1 MSTIALYNALIK
13 AGVPRND
20 AEKAVNDLISTDD
33 AATKTDI
40 AKLERDIA
48 KLGFSLLIAMAVYT
62 GVAVGAVALLIKP

>member
-13 AGVPRND
+13 TGVPRD
-20 AEKAVNDLISTDD
+20 EAEKAVDGLISTDD

-48 KLGFSLLIAMAVYT
+48 KLGFSLLVAMAVYT
-62 GVAVGAVALLIKP
+62 GVAIGAVALLIKS